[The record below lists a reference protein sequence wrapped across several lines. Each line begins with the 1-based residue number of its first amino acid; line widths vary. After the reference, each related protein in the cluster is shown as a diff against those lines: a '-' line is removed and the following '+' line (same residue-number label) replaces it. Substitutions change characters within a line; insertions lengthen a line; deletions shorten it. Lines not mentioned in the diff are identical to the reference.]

1 VISVLVVDDD
11 RTIRETL
18 AEFFGA
24 LGYTVRTA
32 GTASEGRQ
40 AAAANAPDVVLADLQ
55 LPDASG
61 LTLLEALRADD
72 PEIGVIMLTG
82 HADVSTAVRAM
93 QQGALDFLAKP
104 VDLYALDAAVQKS
117 AEFVRLRREVS
128 LLRAQQSDQV
138 GGVTPVGTQGTQG
151 TGPSLERLID
161 LAARNDDVPVLIVGE
176 TGTGKGYIAHR
187 IHERSARS
195 AQPFVDVNGA
205 SLSATFLESELFG
218 HERGAFTDAKQ
229 AKRGL
234 LEVAGR
240 GTLFLDEVGEL
251 AAEVQPKLLK
261 VLEDQ
266 TFRRLGGTTEL
277 RSDARVLSATNQPL
291 AERVAAGRFRADLF
305 YRLQV
310 LTLSL
315 PPLRERQAEMRG
327 LATSFLPRG
336 ARLAPAGLRAIEGY
350 AWPGNLRELKHTLWR
365 AALLADGAPI
375 DSHHLALPHL
385 AGAPVTGPLTLAEAE
400 RRAIQAALRATYG
413 NKVQAARL
421 LGIARSTLLEKLK
434 RLKLRA

>member
-1 VISVLVVDDD
+1 MISVLVVDDD

-18 AEFFGA
+18 ADFFDT
-24 LGYTVRTA
+24 LGYATRTA
-32 GTASEGRQ
+32 ATASEGRQ
-40 AAAANAPDVVLADLQ
+40 LAAAHAPDVVLADLR

-72 PEIGVIMLTG
+72 PELGVIVLTG
-82 HADVSTAVRAM
+82 HADVATAVRAM
-93 QQGALDFLAKP
+93 QQGALDFLEKP
-104 VDLYALDAAVQKS
+104 VDLDALHAAVERA
-117 AEFVRLRREVS
+117 AEMVRLRREVS
-128 LLRAQQSDQV
+128 VLRSHAAV
-138 GGVTPVGTQGTQG
+138 GGTVGSTHDSE
-151 TGPSLERLID
+151 PSLERLVD

-176 TGTGKGYIAHR
+176 TGTGKGYVARR

-195 AQPFVDVNGA
+195 TQPFVEVNGA
-205 SLSATFLESELFG
+205 SLNATFLESERFG

-251 AAEVQPKLLK
+251 APEVQPKLLK
-261 VLEDQ
+261 VLEDR

-277 RSDARVLSATNQPL
+277 RSDARVLAATNQPL
-291 AERVAAGRFRADLF
+291 ADRVREGSFRADLY

-315 PPLRERQAEMRG
+315 PALRERRDE
-327 LATSFLPRG
+327 LARLTALFLPRG
-336 ARLAPAGLRAIEGY
+336 ARLAATSERAMERYG
-350 AWPGNLRELKHTLWR
+350 WPGNVRELKNTLWR

-375 DSHHLALPHL
+375 EPRHLSLPHL
-385 AGAPVTGPLTLAEAE
+385 SPHTPTGPLTLVEAE
-400 RRAIQAALRATYG
+400 NRAISAALRATEG
-413 NKVQAARL
+413 NKVHAAQM

-434 RLKLRA
+434 RMTRPLDVR